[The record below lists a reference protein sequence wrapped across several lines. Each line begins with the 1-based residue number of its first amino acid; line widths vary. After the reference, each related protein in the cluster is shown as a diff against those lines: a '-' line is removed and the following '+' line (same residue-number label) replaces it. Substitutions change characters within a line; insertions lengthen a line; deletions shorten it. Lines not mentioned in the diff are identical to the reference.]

1 MISTPVRKLFYYWLI
16 IGVGCPVL
24 NPHRI
29 LLNRDV
35 RANRRNDVGSW
46 RMVAVDRARSL
57 SPRVLAR
64 ESDLHRRE
72 TLEFKPI
79 FLSGYVNTISR
90 EIGSGRKVVTGLYQL
105 IAGHLAGRTGN
116 GSCRR
121 RT

>member
-29 LLNRDV
+29 LLNQDV

-57 SPRVLAR
+57 SPRAAR
-64 ESDLHRRE
+64 ESNLQ